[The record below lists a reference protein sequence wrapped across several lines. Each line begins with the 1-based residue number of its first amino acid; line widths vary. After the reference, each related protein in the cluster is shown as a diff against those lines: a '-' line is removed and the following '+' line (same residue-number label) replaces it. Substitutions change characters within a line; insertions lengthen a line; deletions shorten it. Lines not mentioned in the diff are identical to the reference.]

1 MQNKIIISILSGFIV
16 VDILL
21 IYLALTISPIKLKR
35 TSFVYEYGEEISTDV
50 SNYVNANASVLDN
63 VKLNLSEVSTEVG
76 TYKASIEYLG
86 EKQIFEIKIVDT
98 VKPKVQL
105 KKVQYNIQ
113 LGKTLKAKDL
123 IKNIEDQSETTVY
136 FYDEK
141 TQQKVKSKSYNVEG
155 SFIERIVVE
164 DEHGNQSASLRVKI
178 VVEANKVLPEIKG
191 VKDITIH
198 VGEDIDLLK
207 GISAIDDLE
216 GNITSRIIVEGQV
229 NNQEPGEY
237 QIVYTVNDNAG
248 NIAKAVRKV
257 TVIEND
263 N

>member
-1 MQNKIIISILSGFIV
+1 MQNKIIISILSGFIF

-35 TSFVYEYGEEISTDV
+35 TSFVYEYGEEIAIDV
-50 SNYVNANASVLDN
+50 SYYVNANASVLEN

-76 TYKASIEYLG
+76 TYSASIDYLG
-86 EKQIFEIKIVDT
+86 EKQVFEIKIVDT

-105 KKVQYNIQ
+105 KQVQYNIQ

-136 FYDEK
+136 FYNEK

-155 SFIERIVVE
+155 SFIERIIVE

-178 VVEANKVLPEIKG
+178 VVETNKILPEIKG
-191 VKDITIH
+191 VKDITIM
-198 VGEDIDLLK
+198 VGEEIDLLK

-248 NIAKAVRKV
+248 NIAKVVRKV